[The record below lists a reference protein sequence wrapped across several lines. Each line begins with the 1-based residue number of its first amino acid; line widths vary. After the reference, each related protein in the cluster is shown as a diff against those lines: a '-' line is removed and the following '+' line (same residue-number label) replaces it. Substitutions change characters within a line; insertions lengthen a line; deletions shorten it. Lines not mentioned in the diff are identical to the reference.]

1 MTDTLRRVALTAVTG
16 LGLCLTLLPAGQ
28 ANAQPTTRIP
38 CNDVAALKA
47 AITTANT
54 SGGTITLAPHCVYT
68 LTQADNPDDGLP
80 EITGN
85 VRIHGDH
92 TTIQRASGAT
102 GAFRIFHVTQGG
114 RLSLD
119 SLTVRGGE
127 ASGDGFAAG
136 GGGIFNDHGKVT
148 LTGVTIRSNRA
159 DFIAGGVWNQLGT
172 LVLKATTIHDNTS
185 RVGGAVV
192 TSGTMTMEGGALRG
206 NTADSWAGALAN
218 GGDTKLNHVTV
229 ENNDSDLGGGIMT
242 MRVNSATGPL
252 RLDSTQV
259 SGNIAAL
266 AGGGIFIGTNESTT
280 LHGSTVTRNTAN
292 GGPTEGGGINN
303 DGRGFAVII
312 RTTGSPEHQ
321 EGKADDSP
329 EQPLPTVNLIKSTV
343 VKNTPTNCAPPGSVP
358 GCAADGHAPPTTLS
372 AGPAPTAGR

>member
-92 TTIQRASGAT
+92 TTIQRNSAES
-102 GAFRIFHVTQGG
+102 FRIFHVRQGG
-114 RLSLD
+114 TLSLH
-119 SLTVRGGE
+119 SVTVRFGE
-127 ASGDGFAAG
+127 TTLVSSN
-136 GGGIFNDHGKVT
+136 GGGIFNDRGT
-148 LTGVTIRSNRA
+148 LHLTDATVRSNRA
-159 DFIAGGVWNQLGT
+159 GTGGGVWNQLGT
-172 LVLKATTIHDNTS
+172 LTLKNTAVRENRAAFGGGVATN
-185 RVGGAVV
+185 
-192 TSGTMTMEGGALRG
+192 GTMTMEGGTLSE
-206 NTADSWAGALAN
+206 NTSAFWGGGLAN
-218 GGDTKLNHVTV
+218 AGKTTLNHVSV
-229 ENNDSDLGGGIMT
+229 KDNDSGELGGGILT
-242 MRVNSATGPL
+242 LAINNTTGPL

-259 SGNIAAL
+259 KGNIAGTD
-266 AGGGIFIGTNESTT
+266 GGGILTGSNEPTT
-280 LHGSTVTRNTAN
+280 LHRSTVTRNTAN
-292 GGPTEGGGINN
+292 GGPTAGGGIENS
-303 DGRGFAVII
+303 GRLLGLFIG
-312 RTTGSPEHQ
+312 TNSTSTKKENT
-321 EGKADDSP
+321 DDSVKLTP
-329 EQPLPTVNLIKSTV
+329 HTVTLIKSTV

-358 GCAADGHAPPTTLS
+358 GCDTGGHAPPTKK
-372 AGPAPTAGR
+372 P